1 LIHIVLGTKAQLI
14 KMAPIMRRLQDR
26 KIPYNF
32 IHTGQH
38 RATMPEMLADFGLRE
53 PDVLLHNGADVV
65 SPARMFGWIL
75 GILWKT
81 VFFRK
86 EIFQAQQ
93 GIVLV
98 HGDTFST
105 LLGALMGRL
114 AGLRVGHVESG
125 LRSFNLLH
133 PFPEEITRL
142 FVFRLSH
149 ILYCP
154 GQWAMDNVV
163 YLKREKVNIGENT
176 LVDTLEMTLKK
187 DRQQGGAVA
196 DLPDRPF
203 AMVSLHRYENI
214 FKEKQLSLVV
224 SHIEAIALKMFL
236 LFILHPATEKQ
247 LCAFQLYNRVAENP
261 NIECRHRYPHSD
273 FVALLTE
280 AEFVVTDGGSLQEE
294 ASYLGIP
301 CLLLRKATE
310 RREGLGENVLLSCY
324 EPQRIADFTGH
335 YQDYVRPVRT
345 SRESPSDMVIDSALA
360 HSG

>member
-1 LIHIVLGTKAQLI
+1 MIHIVLGTKAQLI

-26 KIPYNF
+26 EIPYNF

-38 RATMPEMLADFGLRE
+38 QATMPEMLTDFGLKE
-53 PDVLLHNGADVV
+53 PDVLLHSGSDIV
-65 SPARMFGWIL
+65 SLSRMFGWIVR
-75 GILWKT
+75 ILWKT
-81 VFFRK
+81 LFCRQ
-86 EIFQAQQ
+86 EIFKGQQ
-93 GIVLV
+93 GVVLV

-125 LRSFNLLH
+125 LRSFNLFH

-142 FVFRLSH
+142 LVFRLSH

-154 GQWAMDNVV
+154 GQWAVDNVAA
-163 YLKREKVNIGENT
+163 LKKEKVNIRANT
-176 LVDTLEMTLKK
+176 LVDTLAMTLKK
-187 DRQQGGAVA
+187 NQSRSAA
-196 DLPDRPF
+196 CDLPDHPF
-203 AMVSLHRYENI
+203 ALVSLHRYENI
-214 FKEKQLSLVV
+214 FKEKQLSQLVEYLE
-224 SHIEAIALKMFL
+224 SIALRMSL

-247 LCAFQLYNRVAENP
+247 LHRFQLFSRIAENP
-261 NIECRHRYPHSD
+261 NIECRPRYPHSD

-310 RREGLGENVLLSCY
+310 RREGLGENVLLSGY
-324 EPQRIADFTGH
+324 DPRLIDEFTDH
-335 YQDYVRPVRT
+335 YRDYARTVRS
-345 SRESPSDMVIDSALA
+345 SRESPSDIVIDSALGHA
-360 HSG
+360 